1 LDGKNDTKAKMILVG
16 FNLDHLKN
24 ILKKLRLSS
33 RPRKV
38 DVPIWLILNKGL
50 IPLVSKM
57 PRK

>member
-1 LDGKNDTKAKMILVG
+1 MIVG

-24 ILKKLRLSS
+24 ILKKVRHSS

-38 DVPIWLILNKGL
+38 EVPIWLILNKGI

-57 PRK
+57 FLQV

>member
-1 LDGKNDTKAKMILVG
+1 MAKMIAVA
-16 FNLDHLKN
+16 FNLHHLKN
-24 ILKKLRLSS
+24 VLKKNLWHSS

-57 PRK
+57 FFQV

>member
-1 LDGKNDTKAKMILVG
+1 MIVVG

-24 ILKKLRLSS
+24 VLKKLWHSS

-38 DVPIWLILNKGL
+38 DVPNWLILNKGL

-57 PRK
+57 FLQV

>member
-1 LDGKNDTKAKMILVG
+1 MAKMIAVG
-16 FNLDHLKN
+16 FNLGHLKN
-24 ILKKLRLSS
+24 VLKKLWHSS

-57 PRK
+57 FLQV

>member
-1 LDGKNDTKAKMILVG
+1 MAKMIAVG

-24 ILKKLRLSS
+24 VLKKLRHSS
-33 RPRKV
+33 KPRKV

-57 PRK
+57 FLQV